1 MFKNDLKIR
10 TFFNVKNLLMTQV
23 WTHVPEIFTGRA
35 QAKDRSHA
43 EISGESKLDDPRSP
57 LSTRWPLLLR
67 GSADSARCFWVGT
80 HLTFRGLDVWNW
92 KKWFK
97 LAKHRQVNGWYSL
110 DRDQLVNNFT
120 YLEEMSEKSCN
131 HLETTMPHYHKV
143 SMQTMLMDSGHINST
158 SF

>member
-67 GSADSARCFWVGT
+67 GSADSAYDAMFLSGNSSHLSGPRCLKLKKNGSNLPNIARWMAGILWTEISLWTISPTWRKCQRNPATTWKRPCRTITKSRCKRCWWTLGT
-80 HLTFRGLDVWNW
+80 
-92 KKWFK
+92 
-97 LAKHRQVNGWYSL
+97 
-110 DRDQLVNNFT
+110 
-120 YLEEMSEKSCN
+120 
-131 HLETTMPHYHKV
+131 
-143 SMQTMLMDSGHINST
+143 
-158 SF
+158 